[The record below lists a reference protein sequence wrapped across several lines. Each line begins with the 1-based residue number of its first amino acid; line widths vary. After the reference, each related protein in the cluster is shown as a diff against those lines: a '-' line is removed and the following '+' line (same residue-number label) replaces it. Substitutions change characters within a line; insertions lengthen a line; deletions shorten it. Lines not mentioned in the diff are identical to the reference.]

1 MSRKQ
6 KIIAIF
12 ILVLLCVVVAS
23 VVWVERRE
31 CVEDVSPEVESAEP
45 ATIYGIPYE
54 QYELDES
61 QFKEGE
67 TLSQVLSRYGV
78 SMATV
83 DRIDKKSVGV
93 FNLRNLRAGQNY
105 TAFLTSDSL
114 RRLAYFVYEKNA
126 TDYLVI
132 AFEGDS
138 VNLRTDQKEVRTVR
152 RRASG
157 TITTSLWN
165 SMVASGINPELAWE
179 FSQIYA
185 WSIDFYGLQEDDHF
199 SVIYDELYVDS
210 TSVGIGRIW
219 GAIFNH
225 AGKDYYAI
233 PFPQVDEATG
243 KEVIGY
249 WDENGQ
255 SLRKNI
261 LKSPLKFSRISS
273 RFSNSRMHP
282 ILKIRRPH
290 HGVDYAA
297 PAGTPVYAVAS
308 GTVIAK
314 GYSGGGGNTVKIRHA
329 GNLVSGYLHLKGYAK
344 GLAVGKTVNQGDLI
358 GYVGSTGLST
368 GPHLDFRIWQGG
380 TPIDPL
386 KVPSK
391 PEAPIRDENR
401 ATFDKVRDRILGEL
415 AGTLPDSL
423 RVMQLDS
430 VAVYQ

>member
-83 DRIDKKSVGV
+83 DRIDKKSVDV

-243 KEVIGY
+243 KEVVGY